1 MLRSSSIRLAA
12 FYTLAFAL
20 AVIALGIVTLMS
32 THAALNAQFNERIL
46 SESGA
51 LLEEYRGEGIDAVTS
66 SVRERDSAPGA
77 LDFGLQSPTLSPVVG
92 NLSRIHTQLGW
103 STVTTSS
110 PREYGLGP
118 SKIYTVRFPD
128 GYRLLVG
135 DDSKRLKAV
144 DGVILRS
151 FGFALFGILLVG
163 GVGGYALSRS
173 MYRRILSIAATA
185 QAIIDGDIGRRMPV
199 RGTQDELDRLAV
211 TLNRMLDRIG
221 GLMDTLRQVS
231 TDVAHDLRTPLT
243 RLRHRLES
251 LIREP
256 DERASRES
264 IELAIGELDATL
276 GTFAAV
282 LRISQIESGARRAT
296 FHPVNIALVAGNVVE
311 AFRPSAEEIRQT
323 LVFIDDG
330 PSVVDGDAE
339 MLTQMIA
346 NLIENAIRHAGA
358 GAHIRVHCGRS
369 AGRLQLAVI
378 DNGPGVPETERERLF
393 DRFHRLEASR
403 STPGSGL
410 GLALVAAVARLHNA
424 EASLHNAEPG
434 LDARIVYNP
443 RS

>member
-1 MLRSSSIRLAA
+1 MLRSASLRLAV

-20 AVIALGIVTLMS
+20 AVIALGLVTLVS

-46 SESGA
+46 SDSGA
-51 LLEEYRGEGIDAVTS
+51 LREEYRNEGINAVTS
-66 SVRERDSAPGA
+66 AVRERDAAPGA
-77 LDFGLQSPTLSPVVG
+77 LDFGLQTPAHSPVVG

-103 STVTTSS
+103 STVITSS
-110 PREYGLGP
+110 ADKSEQGP
-118 SKIYTVRFPD
+118 SRIYTVLLPD

-135 DDSKRLKAV
+135 DDTKRLQTV
-144 DGVILRS
+144 DVVIIRS
-151 FGFALFGILLVG
+151 FGLALSGILIVG
-163 GVGGYALSRS
+163 GIGGYALSRS
-173 MYRRILSIAATA
+173 MHRRILSIAATA
-185 QAIIDGDIGRRMPV
+185 QAIIDGDVGRRMPV
-199 RGTQDELDRLAV
+199 RGTQDELDRLAA

-296 FHPVNIALVAGNVVE
+296 FHPVDVALVAANVVE
-311 AFRPSAEEIRQT
+311 AFRPSAEEIQQT
-323 LVFIDDG
+323 LIFIDDG
-330 PSVVDGDAE
+330 PSIVDGDAE
-339 MLTQMIA
+339 MLTQMLA
-346 NLIENAIRHAGA
+346 NLIENAIRHAGR
-358 GAHIRVHCGRS
+358 GAHIRVRCGRS

-378 DNGPGVPETERERLF
+378 DNGPGVPEAERERLF

-424 EASLHNAEPG
+424 EASLHDAEPG
-434 LDARIVYNP
+434 LDARIIFGP
-443 RS
+443 AS